1 MSQKNILEEKQMKK
15 TIIITGTLMAVAFF
29 LGQSTGNQVK
39 ANTGYTIDPA
49 EIVDWNTDGEEL
61 SLCMSDESECYAYK
75 QKDCFNVKKRDY
87 LALKDIS
94 EVRATSK
101 GFYIIDTDGEEYF
114 FEK

>member
-1 MSQKNILEEKQMKK
+1 MKK
-15 TIIITGTLMAVAFF
+15 TIIITGTLMAAAFF

>member
-1 MSQKNILEEKQMKK
+1 MKK
-15 TIIITGTLMAVAFF
+15 KIIITGTLMAAAFF

-61 SLCMSDESECYAYK
+61 SLCMSDESESYAYK

>member
-1 MSQKNILEEKQMKK
+1 MKK
-15 TIIITGTLMAVAFF
+15 KIIITVTLMAAAFF

-61 SLCMSDESECYAYK
+61 SLCMSDGSECYAYK

-94 EVRATSK
+94 EVRATGK

>member
-1 MSQKNILEEKQMKK
+1 MKK
-15 TIIITGTLMAVAFF
+15 TIIITGTLMAAAFF

-87 LALKDIS
+87 LELKDIS